1 MSKILV
7 DLHISAEDYL
17 AHYKGA
23 ARSVIARD
31 RSGKNVAFPSNILQP
46 FVTHNGISGTF
57 EIEFDTD
64 NRFQRITR
72 INNR

>member
-1 MSKILV
+1 MPKILV
-7 DLHISAEDYL
+7 NLQISAEDYL

-46 FVTHNGISGTF
+46 FVTHNGIIGTF

-64 NRFQRITR
+64 NRFQGISKV
-72 INNR
+72 